1 VLLLLLLLLVPPLLL
16 LAVHLVGAVLLA
28 GVGAEAA
35 STLAGDQGWLAHPAR
50 LRGWGAAIPA
60 TAWALGPTP

>member
-1 VLLLLLLLLVPPLLL
+1 MLLVALAVLLPLLL

-28 GVGAEAA
+28 GVGAEGA
-35 STLAGDQGWLAHPAR
+35 STLAGDQGWLAHPAH
-50 LRGWGAAIPA
+50 LTGWGAAIPA